1 MENWV
6 KKCGLEIY
14 RTAGSSLRGT
24 GYAQVT
30 DESMMIG
37 SQKLLLTL
45 GIPAKHPGRPL
56 DSSEARVLDMS
67 VAESWTGEGVA
78 RRLLVASDR
87 VGHAALYLVSDNA
100 SIMIAGAR
108 LAGMKHYHDISHSLG
123 MYLERT
129 YKNEVDF
136 KTYLA
141 LMTEPK
147 FKHNMKKIAYL
158 LPPRQRTIARFLNLS
173 GWVDWSKK
181 MLASFHRLD
190 ADEREVFSFI
200 PANASLIDELS
211 GVMTCVKSIEH
222 LFKHSGLSRQT
233 AGECRE
239 LVEKYLLPG
248 NARMIKLGNAIIE
261 FIEKE
266 AALFDLQNTS
276 HNNSSDIIESLF
288 GTFKTRKSPN
298 KLHGITPFILFVPVQ
313 AKLKGKEQAKLF
325 DFKAALE
332 NIKLSDIDSWRDEN
346 PPANLVNKRTKC
358 LKMIG

>member
-1 MENWV
+1 
-6 KKCGLEIY
+6 
-14 RTAGSSLRGT
+14 
-24 GYAQVT
+24 
-30 DESMMIG
+30 MMIG